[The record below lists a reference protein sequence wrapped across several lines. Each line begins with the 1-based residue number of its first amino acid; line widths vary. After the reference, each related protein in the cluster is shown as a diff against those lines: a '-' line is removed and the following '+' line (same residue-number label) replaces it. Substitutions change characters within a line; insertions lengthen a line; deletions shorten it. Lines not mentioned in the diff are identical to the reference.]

1 MPISAAALWLNTS
14 FADFDVKAAFFIHRL
29 YEIGGGFFTPFFDF
43 ISLLGK
49 AGIFLIVLSLVL
61 MLRKNTR
68 RCGTAILLGISAG
81 FLLTNC
87 CVKLIVARPRPFSDE
102 SSIFYQLWLTVGQ
115 SIEHDTSFPSGHTC
129 AAMAAS
135 TAVFFTCDKRW
146 SWTAFL
152 FALLMGIA
160 RVYLVVHFATDV
172 IGGFIVGFI
181 GGCIG
186 VLAASKLP
194 YKWYSLDIIK
204 PKE

>member
-1 MPISAAALWLNTS
+1 MTTSALALGLNTV
-14 FADFDVKAAFFIHRL
+14 FADFDAGAAHFIHRL
-29 YEIGGGFFTPFFDF
+29 YEFGGDFFTPFFDF
-43 ISLLGK
+43 FSLLGK
-49 AGIFLIVLSLVL
+49 GGIFLIVLSLVL

-68 RCGTAILLGISAG
+68 RCGTAILLSISAG
-81 FLLTNC
+81 FLLANC
-87 CVKLIVARPRPFSDE
+87 CVKLIVARPRPYSDE

-115 SIEHDTSFPSGHTC
+115 SIEHDTSFPSGHTS

-152 FALLMGIA
+152 FALIMGIA

-194 YKWYSLDIIK
+194 YKWYSLDIIR

>member
-1 MPISAAALWLNTS
+1 MTLSAPALWLNTA
-14 FADFDVKAAFFIHRL
+14 FADFDAQMALFFHRL

-49 AGIFLIVLSLVL
+49 GGVFLIVLSLVL

-87 CVKLIVARPRPFSDE
+87 CVKLIVSRPRPFSDE
-102 SSIFYQLWLTVGQ
+102 SSIFYQLWLKVGQ
-115 SIEHDTSFPSGHTC
+115 SIEHDKSFPSGHTA

-135 TAVFFTCDKRW
+135 TAVFFTCDRRW

-160 RVYLVVHFATDV
+160 RIYLVVHFATDV

-181 GGCIG
+181 GG
-186 VLAASKLP
+186 VLGYIIMMKLP
-194 YKWYSLDIIK
+194 AKWYSLDIIR